1 MHKLVISDDEGKTTI
16 VPLVR
21 DEMTIGREEGNT
33 IRLTERNVS
42 RFHAK
47 IVRQGGR
54 FIVHDLASLCGTT
67 VNNRLLKGD
76 SAPVAIG
83 APITIGDY
91 TVSIRIGAAASI
103 QAEPHLE
110 PEEEEEVDGT
120 VTSHARLVMLTEPD
134 PGQEIDLE
142 GELYVLGRSSE
153 SNCQIPHSSVS
164 RAHARLDYND
174 GKWQISDL
182 DSING
187 VLINGVEKDNYALKA
202 GDTIELGSVRLR
214 FVAAGEPYDF
224 DPDRD
229 AESSDDTTV
238 TSQPQGV
245 PKKVLYALAVVGVI
259 AVIIIVGMVVRFT
272 NGGAEGDSPQ
282 IVEEGAGPDS
292 SESYERL
299 METGQEKMKTEQWL
313 EAARIFAVAL
323 QKNSESDMARD
334 LKQLAIAE
342 SEAQKAFT
350 DGLAAEEEEQWKD
363 ALDAFRSIAPSSH
376 YYDAEQLVK
385 LSGKLCQELLVAAKT
400 AAEENDMDKV
410 MVILEEIGTVKK
422 MPMDC
427 KSAVDRLWERI
438 EKNGSDDQD
447 LVFEIKSKS
456 GKPSPKRKR

>member
-1 MHKLVISDDEGKTTI
+1 
-16 VPLVR
+16 
-21 DEMTIGREEGNT
+21 
-33 IRLTERNVS
+33 
-42 RFHAK
+42 
-47 IVRQGGR
+47 
-54 FIVHDLASLCGTT
+54 
-67 VNNRLLKGD
+67 
-76 SAPVAIG
+76 
-83 APITIGDY
+83 
-91 TVSIRIGAAASI
+91 
-103 QAEPHLE
+103 
-110 PEEEEEVDGT
+110 
-120 VTSHARLVMLTEPD
+120 MLTEPD

-142 GELYVLGRSSE
+142 GELYVVGRSSE

-187 VLINGVEKDNYALKA
+187 VLINGVEKDDYALKA

-229 AESSDDTTV
+229 VESIDDTTA
-238 TSQPQGV
+238 TSWPRGV

-259 AVIIIVGMVVRFT
+259 AVIIIVGTLVRFT
-272 NGGAEGDSPQ
+272 SGQAEGDSPQ
-282 IVEEGAGPDS
+282 TVEEGAGLDS

-299 METGQEKMKTEQWL
+299 METGQDKMKTEQWL

-323 QKNSESDMARD
+323 EKNSESDTARD

-350 DGLAAEEEEQWKD
+350 DGLAAEEEERWKD
-363 ALDAFRSIAPSSH
+363 ALDAFSSISPSSH
-376 YYDAEQLVK
+376 YYDAEQLGKV
-385 LSGKLCQELLVAAKT
+385 SGKLCQELLVVAKT
-400 AAEENDMDKV
+400 AAEENDVDKV
-410 MVILEEIGTVKK
+410 MVILEEIGTVKE

-427 KSAVDRLWERI
+427 KSDVDRVWERI

-447 LVFEIKSKS
+447 LVFEIKSKN
-456 GKPSPKRKR
+456 GKPSPKKKR